1 MTTLDQVPFGNMEF
15 ADNPE
20 PRCACLL
27 LLDTSGSME
36 GTKIDQ
42 LNAGLNDFARQ
53 LRGDSMAAK
62 RVEVAVITFGP
73 VDVVQPFVTA
83 DSFLAPDLEAEG
95 DTPMGAAILRATEL
109 IAERKKAYR
118 ANGIGY
124 YRPWI
129 FMISDGEPTDDIHA
143 AVVRV
148 HEGEAK
154 KSFMFYAV
162 GVENAD
168 IATLARVSVRQPLR
182 LKGLKFGQLFVW
194 LSDSL
199 SSVSRSQPSD
209 TPALTNPAAP
219 DGWASAE

>member
-1 MTTLDQVPFGNMEF
+1 MTNLEQMPFGNLEF

-27 LLDTSGSME
+27 LLDTSGSMK
-36 GTKIDQ
+36 GAKIAQ
-42 LNAGLNDFARQ
+42 LNQGLAEFARQ
-53 LRGDSMAAK
+53 LRADSMAAK
-62 RVEVAVITFGP
+62 RVEVAVVTFGP
-73 VDVVQPFVTA
+73 VNVEQRFVTA
-83 DSFLAPDLEAEG
+83 DSFVAPKLGADG
-95 DTPMGAAILRATEL
+95 GTPMGEAIRRAVDL
-109 IAERKKAYR
+109 ISERKKAYR

-129 FMISDGEPTDDIHA
+129 FMISDGEPTDDVTA
-143 AVVRV
+143 ATDLIKL
-148 HEGEAK
+148 GEQK

-168 IATLARVSVRQPLR
+168 IGKLAQISVRQPLR
-182 LKGLKFGQLFVW
+182 LRSLSFEKLFVW

-199 SSVSRSQPSD
+199 SSVSRSQVGDAPE
-209 TPALTNPAAP
+209 LKNPTTP